1 MESVGSTYE
10 LLALCAPLTDTL
22 SIPVRH
28 VKEVHVRNISVVS
41 FHQ

>member
-28 VKEVHVRNISVVS
+28 VKEVRNISVVS